1 MRDIII
7 AIDGYSSCGKSTL
20 AKGLA
25 KQLKYRYIDTG
36 AMYRAVA
43 LYCMQNRLLSEFK
56 YDKKGIIAA
65 LPNIKIDFQYNPDL
79 DKTITML
86 NGVNVEEEIRD
97 VPVSQLV
104 TKVSQ
109 IPEVRKV
116 LVKQQQEMGEQKAIV
131 MDGRDIGTRVFPEA
145 ELKLFVTADP
155 EVRARRRYK
164 QMIDNGIRVNIED
177 VRKNLEQRDFDDVN
191 KGDNPL
197 KQAADAIVLDNTNI
211 GVQEQFKKAFDLVL
225 EVLGS

>member
-43 LYCMQNRLLSEFK
+43 LYCMQNGLLSSSK
-56 YDKKGIIAA
+56 YDRDGIIAS
-65 LPNIKIDFQYNPDL
+65 LSDIKIDFQYNADL
-79 DKTITML
+79 DKTVTVL
-86 NGVNVEEEIRD
+86 NGVDVEEEIRD

-116 LVKQQQEMGEQKAIV
+116 LVKQQQEMGLHKAIV

-155 EVRARRRYK
+155 EVRAQRRYK
-164 QMIDNGIRVNIED
+164 QMIDNGIKVNIAD
-177 VRKNLEQRDFDDVN
+177 VRKNLEQRDYDDVN

-197 KQAADAIVLDNTNI
+197 KQAEDAIVLDNTNI
-211 GVQEQFKKAFDLVL
+211 GVQEQFKKAFELVL
-225 EVLGS
+225 EVLGN